1 MKNFYDY
8 MIARYGN
15 QNASPSLHQMM
26 QELEVRVNVLE
37 EKYQGALEDIKR
49 LEEENIET
57 TNVLYELMENIR
69 AVDARIDI
77 VADDWGDQFNG

>member
-1 MKNFYDY
+1 MKNIYDY

-15 QNASPSLHQMM
+15 QNASPSLHQMI
-26 QELEVRVNVLE
+26 QGLEGRINVLE

-57 TNVLYELMENIR
+57 TNTLYEIMHDID

-77 VADDWGDQFNG
+77 LHTHKDE

>member
-1 MKNFYDY
+1 MKNIYDY

-37 EKYQGALEDIKR
+37 EKYQGALEDIKH